1 MSRFDDDLRRA
12 ASQLAREPLP
22 PHVLDEALDVP
33 PRRPRWASVAV
44 AVAASAILVVAAGIG
59 VGRFT
64 PPPSPSASPSPSSQ
78 ASPSDELAGSCEQ
91 VRPPA
96 GGQDVVLVFFP
107 CGRPD
112 FDLSSGARSVD
123 ATLPIE
129 ERLEFALRALLDGPT
144 QLEAQV
150 GMEDVVPASSSELLD
165 AVSVAP
171 DGLADVNFAPAL
183 LQINNLSTGAAGGAF
198 LRAVRETGLQF
209 EEVTALELRVD
220 GSCDAFFTLFQ
231 GTCQHLAEPVEPFT
245 DCPILPPAELP
256 SGAFITA
263 PRPYPGEPMVSWGS
277 GTDTVTE
284 LPGHRSGGPEPPAD
298 GTPVAVRGF
307 PGYVIPV
314 GDVPGSQVQIGWEE
328 HGCRYVIWIAPEDG
342 VDAAIDYAARF
353 GGEVGP
359 APTAAPPLPVT
370 ASVEED
376 QIRVTI
382 TLDRSQSVFG
392 QRVWAEVSVEN
403 IGADV
408 VHWGHS
414 GTCDWVAGI
423 TVVPAFEVPPA
434 PYGRDD
440 WTGDAEILK
449 RLAVDDRGSGTQHFT
464 PEPWVDF
471 EGNFGCTSDIVADTI
486 APGERLTHRAAWDTM
501 AAHGAPPVPGE
512 YAATATFSYLNRGPA
527 PVDDGGD
534 LARIDVTVLLDV
546 DGSPLVHLS
555 AGEAL
560 DAIFEDAAYQQHL
573 AEAPRERWLSHELAY
588 EEGTWTFT
596 LYLRGED
603 REIEVVERLIAS
615 VDASSGV
622 VLDVRVEPGGDV
634 PS

>member
-1 MSRFDDDLRRA
+1 VTQSARSRLEILSPLRLQRGGGAKCHTFVVITLETRVTEPRPISAARDDRI
-12 ASQLAREPLP
+12 
-22 PHVLDEALDVP
+22 
-33 PRRPRWASVAV
+33 VADYD
-44 AVAASAILVVAAGIG
+44 A
-59 VGRFT
+59 RFT
-64 PPPSPSASPSPSSQ
+64 SAR
-78 ASPSDELAGSCEQ
+78 DRL
-91 VRPPA
+91 VRVCTA
-96 GGQDVVLVFFP
+96 LV
-107 CGRPD
+107 GT
-112 FDLSSGARSVD
+112 D
-123 ATLPIE
+123 A
-129 ERLEFALRALLDGPT
+129 A
-144 QLEAQV
+144 
-150 GMEDVVPASSSELLD
+150 EDVVHDAYLRGRSRFVQLHDLD
-165 AVSVAP
+165 LFESWLTRIAINLCVNRQRRARSLRDLIPHLIRGPQAAP
-171 DGLADVNFAPAL
+171 RDIGLRH
-183 LQINNLSTGAAGGAF
+183 LSTSAAGGAF

-284 LPGHRSGGPEPPAD
+284 LPGHRTGGPEPPAD

-342 VDAAIDYAARF
+342 VDAATDYAARF
-353 GGEVGP
+353 GGEAGP
-359 APTAAPPLPVT
+359 APTAAPPVPVT
-370 ASVEED
+370 TSVEED

-382 TLDRSQSVFG
+382 TLDRGQSVFG
-392 QRVWAEVSVEN
+392 HRVWAEVSVEN
-403 IGADV
+403 VGADV

-423 TVVPAFEVPPA
+423 TVVPAFEVPPE

-449 RLAVDDRGSGTQHFT
+449 RLAADDLGSRTQHFT

-471 EGNFGCTSDIVADTI
+471 EGNRGCTTDFVADTI
-486 APGERLTHRAAWDTM
+486 DPGERLTHRAAWDTM
-501 AAHGAPPVPGE
+501 GAHGAPPVPGE
-512 YAATATFSYLNRGPA
+512 YAVTAIFSYLNRGPA

-534 LARIDVTVLLDV
+534 LADIDVIVPLQV
-546 DGSPLVHLS
+546 DGSPIAHLS
-555 AGEAL
+555 PRQAL
-560 DAIFEDAAYQQHL
+560 DAVLQDATYQQHL
-573 AEAPRERWLSHELAY
+573 ADAPRERWLSHELAY

-615 VDASSGV
+615 VDAFSGV